1 MENLELKLIS
11 PDKEYYNG
19 PANMVVIPGEEGDFS
34 AMKDHAPIV
43 TYLRPGKL
51 EIFNNEADNISFF
64 VGSGFVKVLDNRC
77 LILVDY
83 IKEIAEIDKKILDKE
98 IEDIENKIEKE
109 KDKTLLKKLIL
120 KKKILQE
127 QHLIGIS

>member
-1 MENLELKLIS
+1 LENLELKLIS